1 MELNFKTDIK
11 KWLDKLEP
19 MEPETPELCPNLK
32 KEKPVKAVVFDIY
45 GTLLI
50 SSSGDIDQ
58 ATFTEENMKEALIAG
73 GFADDNTNP
82 DAFSFLLK
90 ALPEKVA
97 SNQKETAANG
107 YPYPDVDIFKVW
119 NEMIAEAEKKGWIKR
134 TGDESLADTI
144 IVFEILSN
152 KVAPMPGMKEVL
164 EALKSEDIPLGII
177 SNAQFYTP
185 IIMNYFLTGE
195 FSVRQEIEFFD
206 PELTAFSFSE
216 LRAKPDV
223 ELFEKITPALEQKY
237 GIKPSEAVFV
247 GNDILKDIYTAQK
260 AGMQTMLFAGDNR
273 SLRLRETDERVRGLF
288 PDFIITD
295 LKQIL
300 TIIE

>member
-1 MELNFKTDIK
+1 M
-11 KWLDKLEP
+11 DKLEP
-19 MEPETPELCPNLK
+19 MQPETSDLCPNLK
-32 KEKPVKAVVFDIY
+32 KEKPVKAVIFDIY

-58 ATFTEENMKEALIAG
+58 AVFTEENMKEALIEG
-73 GFADDNTNP
+73 GFADENTKTETY
-82 DAFSFLLK
+82 SFLLK
-90 ALPEKVA
+90 ELPVKIA

-107 YPYPDVDIFKVW
+107 HPYPDVDIFKVW
-119 NEMIAEAEKKGWIKR
+119 NEMLAEAEKKGWIKK

-152 KVAPMPGMKEVL
+152 KVSPMPGMKKVL
-164 EALKSEDIPLGII
+164 EALKAKNVPLGIV

-195 FSVRQEIEFFD
+195 FSTRQEIEFFE

-223 ELFEKITPALEQKY
+223 ELFEKITPALVQKY

-247 GNDILKDIYTAQK
+247 GNDILKDVYTAKK

-273 SLRLRETDERVRGLF
+273 SLRLRETDERMRGLF

>member
-11 KWLDKLEP
+11 RWLDKLEP

-32 KEKPVKAVVFDIY
+32 KEKPIKAVIFDIY

-58 ATFTEENMKEALIAG
+58 ATFTEENMKQALIAG
-73 GFADDNTNP
+73 GFANKNTKP
-82 DAFSFLLK
+82 EAYSFLLK
-90 ALPEKVA
+90 ELPVKVA

-107 YPYPDVDIFKVW
+107 HPYPDVDIFRVW
-119 NEMIAEAEKKGWIKR
+119 DEMLAEAEKKGWIKR

-152 KVAPMPGMKEVL
+152 KVSPMPGMKEVL
-164 EALKSEDIPLGII
+164 EALKSKEIPLGIV

-185 IIMNYFLTGE
+185 IIMNYFLSGE
-195 FSVRQEIEFFD
+195 FSMQQEINFFE

-223 ELFEKITPALEQKY
+223 ELFEKIIPALKQKY
-237 GIKPSEAVFV
+237 GIKPSEAVFI
-247 GNDILKDIYTAQK
+247 GNDMLKDVYTAKK

-295 LKQIL
+295 LKQLL
-300 TIIE
+300 TIVE